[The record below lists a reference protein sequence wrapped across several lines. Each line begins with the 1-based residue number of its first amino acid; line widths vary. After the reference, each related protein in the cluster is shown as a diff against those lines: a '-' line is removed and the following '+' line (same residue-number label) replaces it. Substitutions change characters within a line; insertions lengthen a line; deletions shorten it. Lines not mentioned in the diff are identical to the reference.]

1 MFFAGIGGF
10 RMKIMTVALG
20 ACALLLAAPASA
32 GDQDFTLFNKTGYDI
47 AEVYVSPAKSKAW
60 GEDVMEDK
68 VLEDAHS
75 VPITFQAKNAIC
87 NYDLKVI
94 FTDGDEAYW
103 TNFDLCTISKIQIF
117 WNQKTQKATA
127 KWE

>member
-1 MFFAGIGGF
+1 
-10 RMKIMTVALG
+10 MKPIATILG
-20 ACALLLAAPASA
+20 ACALFLAAPAIA

-47 AEVYVSPAKSKAW
+47 AEVYVSPAAAKTW
-60 GEDVMEDK
+60 GDDVMEDE
-68 VLEDAHS
+68 VLEDTAS
-75 VPITFQAKNAIC
+75 VPITFNAKNDIC

-117 WNQKTQKATA
+117 WNAKTQKATA

>member
-1 MFFAGIGGF
+1 
-10 RMKIMTVALG
+10 MKAIAIFLG
-20 ACALLLAAPASA
+20 ACALSFAVPAFA
-32 GDQDFTLFNKTGYDI
+32 GDQDFTLFNRTGYDI

-60 GEDVMEDK
+60 GDDVMEDE

-75 VPITFQAKNAIC
+75 VPITFKAKNAIC

>member
-1 MFFAGIGGF
+1 MYKKMILAAA
-10 RMKIMTVALG
+10 T
-20 ACALLLAAPASA
+20 ALLASVPALA

-60 GEDVMEDK
+60 GDDVMEED
-68 VLEDAHS
+68 VLENAHS
-75 VPITFQAKNAIC
+75 IPITFRAKNAIC

-117 WNQKTQKATA
+117 WNNNTGKATA